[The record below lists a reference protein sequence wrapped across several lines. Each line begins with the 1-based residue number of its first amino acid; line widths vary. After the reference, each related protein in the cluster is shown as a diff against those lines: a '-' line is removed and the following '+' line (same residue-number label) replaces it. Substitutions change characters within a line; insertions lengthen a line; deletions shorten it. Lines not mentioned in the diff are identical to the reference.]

1 MGFVLFF
8 IGVLVVAAGLGWLVD
23 RSRGRTPGRSR
34 AAGGWYG
41 AGDSGGYG
49 GYGGAGGHGGGHCGD
64 GGGFGGGDGGGGGG
78 GDGGG
83 GC

>member
-1 MGFVLFF
+1 MGFLLFF
-8 IGVLVVAAGLGWLVD
+8 IGLLAVAAGLGWLVD

-41 AGDSGGYG
+41 STDGGGGYG
-49 GYGGAGGHGGGHCGD
+49 GYGGHGGGHCGD

-78 GDGGG
+78 DGGG